1 VTLHALM
8 PHPIPDLPPG
18 VVKRPVDCRVRCF
31 EPLIV
36 RPRVSDEDLMP
47 GKTQIDGDMEA
58 VPVAVMVTRQLD
70 DDVTGDDAVEDV
82 LELLG
87 AKPNMGG

>member
-1 VTLHALM
+1 
-8 PHPIPDLPPG
+8 
-18 VVKRPVDCRVRCF
+18 
-31 EPLIV
+31 
-36 RPRVSDEDLMP
+36 VSDEDLMP